1 MKKWHNSI
9 KKIEEIKQKRTNQKI
24 NKHRENKYKKM
35 SNKAFGKNGKTRK
48 KLTIEA
54 PPPQTAWYWI
64 RSKKFLT
71 VG

>member
-1 MKKWHNSI
+1 MKKWNNRI
-9 KKIEEIKQKRTNQKI
+9 KNRRNKKQKRTNQKI

-35 SNKAFGKNGKTRK
+35 STKAFGKNGKTWK

-71 VG
+71 IG